1 MRLHVIYATD
11 SIWTYLSLLN
21 FEGVFVFLC
30 RYRDLFIFGIDII
43 DGLAPCFL
51 NALTNVC
58 VFLTHKPCVLIVLE
72 PYVSV
77 VCDIKVPD
85 GFVRAVVV

>member
-1 MRLHVIYATD
+1 MRLYVVYATNR
-11 SIWTYLSLLN
+11 IWTYLSLLG
-21 FEGVFVFLC
+21 FEGIFVLLR
-30 RYRDLFIFGIDII
+30 RYRYLFIFGVYII
-43 DGLAPCFL
+43 GGLAPCFF
-51 NALTNVC
+51 NALANVC

-85 GFVRAVVV
+85 SFVRAVVV